1 MKNPDPVPPPVNDRV
16 WMETT
21 EGKTRCAVPATESG
35 ALSIVLVEDT
45 RFTRLKIE
53 APDALTPKIPPAAPA
68 KTAINA
74 TLPLEVFDAVFACHQ
89 GAATGEDF
97 LRGKIMAVFCYNFVA
112 INNPSPTGSKELTQW
127 SVSFLMIFPA
137 SRSATVRGSRW
148 AASHTLPPP

>member
-16 WMETT
+16 WIETT

-68 KTAINA
+68 KTAISA
-74 TLPLEVFDAVFACHQ
+74 TLPFELFAGVCACHH
-89 GAATGEDF
+89 GAVTGADF
-97 LRGKIMAVFCYNFVA
+97 LRGKIMALSCYNFVA
-112 INNPSPTGSKELTQW
+112 INKPSPTGINELTQW